1 MSLLHTYIKTQQPRA
16 HKAFQNQ
23 DQDQAWVYQKITM
36 QLEPTK

>member
-23 DQDQAWVYQKITM
+23 DQDQA
-36 QLEPTK
+36 